1 MKYTHKLLLGSIFV
15 VLLFVTNALFA
26 ADTIKILAPRSTSSL
41 PLLQLAVDDPLPG
54 IDIQT
59 ETFVNHPQALA
70 LLLKGEVDFL
80 FTGTSQGW
88 NNYLDG
94 GPMVMINTGVWGV
107 SYLIGKDESIKT
119 LADLKGK
126 KLALPFPGAPLDF
139 QTRYML
145 QKQGVDPDKDL
156 EISYSPFPQTV
167 PKLLAGQVD
176 VAPLP
181 EPLATNLVKG
191 RGLLRL
197 LDYQQAWA
205 DVAGGDPKSPQVSL
219 FSTNTYVAEHADLI
233 AALVEAWGS
242 ATQKVQDNSDDV
254 AKQFTEALGVPAA
267 MIAPAIQYTLFW
279 LPSSEDNQQ
288 RVLAYYD
295 LVNASLPE
303 PRQALTENF
312 FFNP

>member
-1 MKYTHKLLLGSIFV
+1 MKHVRKMICIGMLVALLIMPTL
-15 VLLFVTNALFA
+15 LFA
-26 ADTIKILAPRSTSSL
+26 ADTIKILAPKSTSSL
-41 PLLQLAVDDPLPG
+41 PLLQLAADDPLPG

-59 ETFVNHPQALA
+59 ETFINHPQALA
-70 LLLKGEVDFL
+70 LLLKGDVDFL

-107 SYLIGKDESIKT
+107 SYLIGKDESIKALT
-119 LADLKGK
+119 DLKGK

-145 QKQGVDPDKDL
+145 EKQGLDPDKDL

-167 PKLLAGQVD
+167 PKLLSGQID

-191 RGLLRL
+191 KGMLRL
-197 LDYQQAWA
+197 LDFQQTWA
-205 DVAGGDPKSPQVSL
+205 DTTEGDPKSPQVSL
-219 FSTNTYVAEHADLI
+219 FTTKTYLADHADLI
-233 AALVEAWGS
+233 ASLVEAWAE
-242 ATQKVQDNSDDV
+242 ATTHMQENAENV
-254 AKQFTEALGVPAA
+254 AKQFAEELGVPAP
-267 MIAPAIQYTLFW
+267 MVAPAIQHTLFW
-279 LPSSEDNQQ
+279 LPSFEENQQ

-295 LVNASLPE
+295 LVNTSLPQ
-303 PRQALTENF
+303 PKAALTDTF
-312 FFNP
+312 FFQP